1 MMGLMMGCVMVC
13 EKQKKEKRGGV
24 EDFKLEIPC
33 GWRTKWWVWGG
44 GDKPLG

>member
-1 MMGLMMGCVMVC
+1 MMGGVMVC

-24 EDFKLEIPC
+24 EDFKLEIPVA
-33 GWRTKWWVWGG
+33 GVQNGWVWGG